1 MSRARYP
8 YADTVQPTSKIAAS
22 QNPPLWEE
30 FTQLQER
37 SSSGDNNMSARRNS
51 QGRFTA
57 MRDSQEAITP
67 SGNRRQ
73 ALNQSPRPAASS
85 QRQRRIAAIKNVP
98 YMLQGAEGNLH

>member
-1 MSRARYP
+1 
-8 YADTVQPTSKIAAS
+8 
-22 QNPPLWEE
+22 
-30 FTQLQER
+30 
-37 SSSGDNNMSARRNS
+37 MSARRNS

-73 ALNQSPRPAASS
+73 ALNQSLRPAASS

-98 YMLQGAEGNLH
+98 YMLQGAEGKVEEDSDLDVGRATRLSID

>member
-1 MSRARYP
+1 
-8 YADTVQPTSKIAAS
+8 
-22 QNPPLWEE
+22 
-30 FTQLQER
+30 
-37 SSSGDNNMSARRNS
+37 MSARRNS

-73 ALNQSPRPAASS
+73 ALNQSPRLAASS

-98 YMLQGAEGNLH
+98 YMLQGAEGNLHWKDGEFAENAVGSASILSQ